1 MKGGVTMELV
11 GKALDYIQNTANI
24 KMLNSNFLIS
34 DLNKIIYT
42 TMINHID
49 CDYLDKLLSH
59 DMQELIT
66 EWSNKTYSED
76 LFIVL
81 NDNYKQ
87 IIENDSTNYS
97 AQMFFPIFIDNKLQG
112 FTIFFRIQGN
122 YIASSSKAPRTVT
135 GFLQKLLN
143 DKSNSQKENP
153 MIKSEEVSKYFENYL
168 FSEIDLD
175 YVWEKVDNN
184 LATLLGVTEY
194 LDNEQKLTRLN
205 KELVS
210 SLNEQQRKILNEYK
224 KTAVASRNYEYC
236 LAYYLGQKSIIEA
249 NKLK

>member
-1 MKGGVTMELV
+1 
-11 GKALDYIQNTANI
+11 
-24 KMLNSNFLIS
+24 
-34 DLNKIIYT
+34 
-42 TMINHID
+42 
-49 CDYLDKLLSH
+49 
-59 DMQELIT
+59 
-66 EWSNKTYSED
+66 
-76 LFIVL
+76 
-81 NDNYKQ
+81 
-87 IIENDSTNYS
+87 
-97 AQMFFPIFIDNKLQG
+97 
-112 FTIFFRIQGN
+112 
-122 YIASSSKAPRTVT
+122 
-135 GFLQKLLN
+135 
-143 DKSNSQKENP
+143 

-184 LATLLGVTEY
+184 LATLLGITEY

-224 KTAVASRNYEYC
+224 KTAIASRNYEYC